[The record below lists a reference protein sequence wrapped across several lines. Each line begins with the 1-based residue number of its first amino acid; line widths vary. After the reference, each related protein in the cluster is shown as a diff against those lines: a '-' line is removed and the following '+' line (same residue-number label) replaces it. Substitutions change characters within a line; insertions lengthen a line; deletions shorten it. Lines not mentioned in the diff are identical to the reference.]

1 MHTGRAI
8 LSKERETQPEG
19 SGNGGP
25 SFPHHPPGAGPGR
38 MLSVA
43 LVQKEMRTMAAPGN
57 LGPSLVASRTKLCA
71 ISEDTQATPSSC
83 SGPGWDSLGRGAHRP
98 EDVGGQLQTRWQ

>member
-1 MHTGRAI
+1 MI

-25 SFPHHPPGAGPGR
+25 SLPRHPPGAGPGR
-38 MLSVA
+38 MLSMA

-57 LGPSLVASRTKLCA
+57 LGPSTVASSTKLCV
-71 ISEDTQATPSSC
+71 ISEDVQATPSSC
-83 SGPGWDSLGRGAHRP
+83 SGRGWDSLSRGDHRP
-98 EDVGGQLQTRWQ
+98 EDVGGQLQIRWQ